1 MDPIL
6 DVIAAIN
13 AHEAG
18 DKPSYRQTA
27 KWFGVDR
34 TTLARRHQ
42 GKTRSHAGEAQQ
54 RMLLSPQQE
63 KQLVGYI
70 KGLKKR
76 GLPPTREMIQN
87 FASVVAKW
95 EVSDAWVT
103 RFLGRNDA
111 FLTSKWTVGIDRT
124 RHIADNEERY
134 HLYFGILH
142 YKMCQYETLPE
153 NTYNMDEKGFFV
165 GITTRSKR
173 VFSKASY
180 SRKEVT
186 SALQDRNREW
196 ITLLACICGDG
207 TSLSPGVIYE
217 GKSGL
222 QSSWVND
229 IEAGKHQIFCGNSS
243 SGWSNNGIGLAWL
256 EQVFDRETRAKARRK
271 WRLLIL
277 DGHGS
282 HVTNDFIDFCDDNK
296 ILLCIFPPPS
306 THSLQLL
313 DVVMFS
319 PMATYYSQ
327 ELSHLLHR
335 SQGIVGVTRSNFSTI
350 FWPAWVRTFN
360 RELILRSFEAVGVWP
375 MDAQTV
381 LKRFRKRTSQ
391 PPTTLEIF
399 SEGYGSSWRQVRE
412 LFDAAVKGDGRIEQS
427 QLGEALHSLQVNN
440 DLLHHQYS
448 QLRTA
453 LATKRRRKAKSYTLD
468 LQQRKEFHCDAI
480 LYSPATIREAKWREK
495 VKQDEAEAEKL

>member
-6 DVIAAIN
+6 NAIAAIN

-18 DKPSYRQTA
+18 DKPSYCQTA
-27 KWFGVDR
+27 KRFGVDR

-63 KQLVGYI
+63 KQLVELVGYI
-70 KGLKKR
+70 EGLTKR
-76 GLPPTREMIQN
+76 GSPPTREMIQN

-111 FLTSKWTVGIDRT
+111 FLTSRWTVGIDRT

-134 HLYFGILH
+134 RLYFGLLH
-142 YKMCQYETLPE
+142 HKMRQYEILPE

-165 GITTRSKR
+165 GITSRSKR

-186 SALQDRNREW
+186 SALQDGNREW

-207 TSLSPGVIYE
+207 TLLSPGVIYK

-229 IEAGKHQIFCGNSS
+229 IEAGKHQVFCGNSP
-243 SGWSNNGIGLAWL
+243 SGWSNNGIGFAWL

-296 ILLCIFPPPS
+296 ILLCIFPPHL
-306 THSLQLL
+306 THSLQPL
-313 DVVMFS
+313 DVVTFS

-327 ELSHLLHR
+327 ELCNGLSPRSH
-335 SQGIVGVTRSNFSTI
+335 
-350 FWPAWVRTFN
+350 
-360 RELILRSFEAVGVWP
+360 
-375 MDAQTV
+375 D
-381 LKRFRKRTSQ
+381 
-391 PPTTLEIF
+391 
-399 SEGYGSSWRQVRE
+399 
-412 LFDAAVKGDGRIEQS
+412 
-427 QLGEALHSLQVNN
+427 
-440 DLLHHQYS
+440 
-448 QLRTA
+448 
-453 LATKRRRKAKSYTLD
+453 
-468 LQQRKEFHCDAI
+468 
-480 LYSPATIREAKWREK
+480 
-495 VKQDEAEAEKL
+495 